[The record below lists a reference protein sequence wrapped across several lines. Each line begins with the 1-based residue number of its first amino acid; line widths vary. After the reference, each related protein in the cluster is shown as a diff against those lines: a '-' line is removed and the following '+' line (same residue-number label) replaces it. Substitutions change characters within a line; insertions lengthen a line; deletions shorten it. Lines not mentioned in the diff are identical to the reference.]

1 MSPTPPPPPPSSP
14 APAPRLSATAAAAR
28 ARGRAAGLASWEGE
42 GGAALP
48 PDDTPTPALPSELL
62 RQRVIALESLVIALL
77 ATASEAQREQALAM
91 ADFISPRPGHTAHAL
106 TLRAA
111 GRMRSLLD
119 RSRRFGPVPPAD
131 GPEPASQPAGT
142 HARSSA

>member
-1 MSPTPPPPPPSSP
+1 MSPPPPPSP
-14 APAPRLSATAAAAR
+14 APPAPPAPRLSATAAR
-28 ARGRAAGLASWEGE
+28 ARSRAAGLASWEGE

-48 PDDTPTPALPSELL
+48 PDDTPTPAPPPELL
-62 RQRVIALESLVIALL
+62 RQRVIALEGLVIALL

-111 GRMRSLLD
+111 GRMRSLLA
-119 RSRRFGPVPPAD
+119 RSRRLGPVPLAA
-131 GPEPASQPAGT
+131 GPDPASPPAGPR
-142 HARSSA
+142 ARRRA